1 MGKSSK
7 NGFIVVIWVA
17 SIGKRMV
24 RHFNESKEI
33 IASNIGC
40 KENSHSMKSDGCGAR
55 PVLLSS
61 QVS

>member
-1 MGKSSK
+1 
-7 NGFIVVIWVA
+7 
-17 SIGKRMV
+17 MV

-40 KENSHSMKSDGCGAR
+40 KENSSHSMKSDGCGAR

-61 QVS
+61 PVS